1 MGEERVAL
9 TEGEG
14 QGRYRRWRRGG
25 ALRWAACGEGLRGP
39 RRMRK
44 QHCDVVR
51 TPTTLKSGLPGAHD
65 VSVGVEG
72 EDHELSGSLT

>member
-1 MGEERVAL
+1 
-9 TEGEG
+9 
-14 QGRYRRWRRGG
+14 
-25 ALRWAACGEGLRGP
+25 
-39 RRMRK
+39 MRK